1 MKEILNLNHID
12 KHFGGIHAVR
22 DVSLSF
28 EQGEVCALI
37 GENGAGKSTLGKI
50 IAGVHQADDGE
61 ILFDGERLDSLT
73 PLIAQQKGIGLIF
86 QELDLFPSLSAAL
99 NIVNNNISF
108 AHLQRG
114 LMKPSR
120 IQKAVEPWLKKV
132 RLDIPASMPLEEM
145 SMAQVQLVS
154 IARVLSMNARLII
167 MDEPTS
173 ALPDDAGD
181 NLFSLMDELKNDG
194 VTIIY
199 VSHKMNE
206 IFRVADS
213 IAVLRDG
220 EFISKK
226 RASETS
232 REEVIEMMVG
242 RPLSGNERQVSW
254 KTEDEILTV
263 KNLVGAGIH
272 DISFGLNRGEVLG
285 VAGLVGA
292 GRSELGE
299 ALFGLEPASGG
310 DICIK
315 GKGVRISSPLG
326 AIKEGIGLIPEDRK
340 TQGLMMQLSVKENMI
355 LSNLN
360 MLHRNGFMLK
370 DKIDSLVNEL
380 IERINIKSASAD
392 ACVDTL
398 SGGNQQKVLVSRW
411 MMVNPEILFLDDPTR
426 GVDVGA
432 KEDIYEL
439 ITRLASEGKGV
450 VFVSS
455 ELPELL
461 RCCDRI
467 MVMAEGRI
475 AAVLEAE
482 RTSQTEIMSYAT
494 KTSA

>member
-1 MKEILNLNHID
+1 MNEILRLHHID
-12 KHFGGIHAVR
+12 KHFGGIHAVK

-28 EQGEVCALI
+28 TEGEVCALI

-50 IAGVHQADDGE
+50 IAGVHQPENGE
-61 ILFDGERLDSLT
+61 MWFNNERMSALT
-73 PLIAQQKGIGLIF
+73 PMQAQQKGIGLIF
-86 QELDLFPSLSAAL
+86 QELDLFPSLSAAM
-99 NIVNNNISF
+99 NIINNNITF
-108 AHLQRG
+108 NHLQRG
-114 LMKPSR
+114 LMSPVR
-120 IQKAVEPWLKKV
+120 IQKEVEPWLKKV
-132 RLDIPASMPLEEM
+132 RLDIPASMPLEQM

-173 ALPDDAGD
+173 SLTDDAVD
-181 NLFSLMDELKNDG
+181 NLFSLMEELKKDG

-206 IFRVADS
+206 IFRVADT

-226 RASETS
+226 HVSETN
-232 REEVIEMMVG
+232 RDEVIEMMVG
-242 RPLSGNERQVSW
+242 RPLSGNERQVCW
-254 KTEDEILTV
+254 KTNENILRV
-263 KNLVGAGIH
+263 ENLHGLGIE
-272 DISFGLNRGEVLG
+272 DISFDLNRGEVLG

-299 ALFGLEPASGG
+299 ALFGLVPARTGL
-310 DICIK
+310 IKVK
-315 GKGVRISSPLG
+315 GKVIKISSPLD
-326 AIKEGIGLIPEDRK
+326 AIREGIGFIPEDRK

-355 LSNLN
+355 LSYLDF
-360 MLHRNGFMLK
+360 LQRKGFLLRE
-370 DKIDSLVNEL
+370 KINTAVNSL

-439 ITRLASEGKGV
+439 ITRLAAEGKGV
-450 VFVSS
+450 IFVSS

-467 MVMAEGRI
+467 MVMSEGRI
-475 AAVLEAE
+475 SALLDAE
-482 RTSQTEIMSYAT
+482 KTTQKEIMSFAT